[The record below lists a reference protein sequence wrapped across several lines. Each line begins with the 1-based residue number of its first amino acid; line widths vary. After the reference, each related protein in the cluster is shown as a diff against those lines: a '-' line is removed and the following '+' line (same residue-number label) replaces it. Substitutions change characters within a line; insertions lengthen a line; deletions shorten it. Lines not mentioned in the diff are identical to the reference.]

1 MAKVVALLSG
11 RWAAAGLLLCTLT
24 LGIYGIGR
32 SLWLDEAWVAN
43 SILAPTLRGMFYYPN
58 WLQTSP
64 PLFLLL
70 ERWAVSVIGL
80 SNISLR
86 IVPLALALVAVAGML
101 AVARR
106 VVSPP
111 FAAMACAALA
121 FHPTAVEYFRSVK
134 QYSGEVA
141 ATTLVLL
148 ATVWYVQ
155 SPDRRRYWWLLG
167 AVAVAMPLSYPT
179 VFLLPG
185 ILWVVHRRAPLAAL
199 AAGMLAILYWWFI
212 RPNVSSALTVYW
224 SAGGRDLW
232 TPVVSGVVAAAV
244 VAVAALGR
252 FGIRGRVAMVC
263 ALPYIPF
270 AIAEAAGWYPESPRT
285 SLFLRPCLVLL
296 LIMVAAEISARWNQ
310 TALDSIALLLAI
322 LTVFLGMRKQ
332 FHEGRFQ
339 PEEDFAGVVRYLS
352 KNVGPTDIV
361 LVHASMREGFL
372 LYTAMQGWRPP
383 NVVFADTGWPCCP
396 RGKDARPGSST
407 EEAVISD
414 LDSKIPRD
422 FAGRIWLFHSA
433 RPTHWDY
440 TGLDEGEVWQRYFWN
455 RNCRPGPYIRFPNLG
470 ISPVVCAANSP

>member
-1 MAKVVALLSG
+1 M
-11 RWAAAGLLLCTLT
+11 
-24 LGIYGIGR
+24 GR

-43 SILAPTLRGMFYYPN
+43 AVNAPTLAGMFYYPN

-70 ERWAVSVIGL
+70 ERWSISVIGL

-86 IVPLALALVAVAGML
+86 MVPLALALVAVAGML

-106 VVSPP
+106 VVSPS
-111 FAAMACAALA
+111 FAALACAALA
-121 FHPTAVEYFRSVK
+121 FHPTTVEYFRSVK

-148 ATVWYVQ
+148 ATVWYLQ

-167 AVAVAMPLSYPT
+167 AIAVAMPLSYPT

-185 ILWVVHRRAPLAAL
+185 VLWVVHRRALLAAV
-199 AAGMLAILYWWFI
+199 AGGMLAILYWWFI
-212 RPNVSSALTVYW
+212 RPNVSSALEVYW

-232 TPVVSGVVAAAV
+232 TPVVTGVVTVAV
-244 VAVAALGR
+244 VGVAALPR

-296 LIMVAAEISARWNQ
+296 LIMVAAEISGRWNRV
-310 TALDSIALLLAI
+310 AVDSIALLLAI

-339 PEEDFAGVVRYLS
+339 PEEDFAGRGPVSGEERGAWRYRAGACVPARRISSLYGHAGMAAGQRRLRRYGMAVLS
-352 KNVGPTDIV
+352 SRQGRAAG
-361 LVHASMREGFL
+361 LVDRTCGDRGS
-372 LYTAMQGWRPP
+372 GW
-383 NVVFADTGWPCCP
+383 
-396 RGKDARPGSST
+396 KD
-407 EEAVISD
+407 
-414 LDSKIPRD
+414 
-422 FAGRIWLFHSA
+422 SA
-433 RPTHWDY
+433 RFCGADLVVPQRPADAL
-440 TGLDEGEVWQRYFWN
+440 GLHGAR
-455 RNCRPGPYIRFPNLG
+455 
-470 ISPVVCAANSP
+470 